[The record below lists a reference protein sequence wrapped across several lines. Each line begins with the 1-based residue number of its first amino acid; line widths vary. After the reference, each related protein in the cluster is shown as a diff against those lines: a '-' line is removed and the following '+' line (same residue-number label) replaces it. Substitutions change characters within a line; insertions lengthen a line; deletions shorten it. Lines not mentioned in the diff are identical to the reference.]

1 MVAPPAG
8 ERSGQLALPFARDP
22 DSLRRFIE
30 GHCGRRVALALTDNA
45 RSIFSLRL
53 RAMERQVRLHRM
65 FLEAPEDVLRE
76 LAEYI
81 RLGRGKTP
89 LFWRFVRA
97 RAGELKR
104 AEPRRAHLR
113 PRGRHHD
120 LTPLFRELN
129 EEYFGGR
136 LRCGVTW
143 GRRSPRRGVRCRTLG
158 SYSPHTDTVRVSP
171 HLDRKSVPAYF
182 IRYILYHEMLH
193 ADMGVLK
200 RKGRR
205 LLHSPEFKA
214 RERLFPHYGRA
225 LAWEKKN
232 L

>member
-81 RLGRGKTP
+81 RP
-89 LFWRFVRA
+89 
-97 RAGELKR
+97 AG
-104 AEPRRAHLR
+104 ASQAPGQAPRPDA
-113 PRGRHHD
+113 
-120 LTPLFRELN
+120 
-129 EEYFGGR
+129 
-136 LRCGVTW
+136 
-143 GRRSPRRGVRCRTLG
+143 
-158 SYSPHTDTVRVSP
+158 
-171 HLDRKSVPAYF
+171 SVPGA
-182 IRYILYHEMLH
+182 
-193 ADMGVLK
+193 
-200 RKGRR
+200 
-205 LLHSPEFKA
+205 
-214 RERLFPHYGRA
+214 
-225 LAWEKKN
+225 
-232 L
+232 